1 MLVGDFSGHI
11 VLWGCNDNDPRGEL
25 IEDFITKNDICLMN
39 DKSNTYLDSGKGTFS
54 SLDLSLCHP
63 SLYLDYDW
71 SVCKDQRGSDHFPIL
86 IESVQTHDEA
96 HNPKWKLNK
105 ADWDLFHTLCNES
118 LTDTFLS
125 DSSDPITD
133 FTSSLINI
141 SEKCIPKTSTNPKK
155 SNPWYNDD
163 CKEAIKQRK
172 DTLSKFC
179 KFPTHEN
186 LNTYRNSRAKARRT
200 IKSAK
205 RKSWRTYVS
214 NLNYKTP
221 TKKVWDMVRKISGKS
236 KSASYH
242 NLNYNFNNANE
253 TASTNQDI
261 ADTLASQC
269 SNSSTSH
276 YSEEFQKY
284 KKEQEK
290 TKLNFKS
297 SDNEE
302 YNTPF
307 NLDELKDAIS
317 KAHDTATGPD
327 EVHYQMLKHL
337 PPKSLQA
344 LLDIFNDMWE
354 TGKFPESWELATIIP
369 IPKPGKDHAE
379 PNSYRPIALTS
390 CLCKTL
396 ERMINVRLVWYLESN
411 NLISPVQSGF
421 RSERSTNDN
430 LVRLETVIRDAFV
443 AKEHVVAVF
452 FDLEKAYDTTWR
464 HGIMRDL
471 HDLGIRGR

>member
-1 MLVGDFSGHI
+1 MLLSRGEQFFHHIAALLLVHSTLPQRQIKLKTDLQAVAVSVTLEKEITFCSVYILPSYLLRSEQLTSLLQQLPSPYMLVGDFNGHN

-39 DKSNTYLDSGKGTFS
+39 DKSYTYLDSGKGTFS

-71 SVCKDQRGSDHFPIL
+71 SVCEDQRGSDHFPIL

-155 SNPWYNDD
+155 INPWYNDD

-214 NLNYKTP
+214 NLN
-221 TKKVWDMVRKISGKS
+221 
-236 KSASYH
+236 
-242 NLNYNFNNANE
+242 
-253 TASTNQDI
+253 
-261 ADTLASQC
+261 
-269 SNSSTSH
+269 
-276 YSEEFQKY
+276 
-284 KKEQEK
+284 
-290 TKLNFKS
+290 
-297 SDNEE
+297 
-302 YNTPF
+302 
-307 NLDELKDAIS
+307 
-317 KAHDTATGPD
+317 
-327 EVHYQMLKHL
+327 
-337 PPKSLQA
+337 
-344 LLDIFNDMWE
+344 
-354 TGKFPESWELATIIP
+354 
-369 IPKPGKDHAE
+369 
-379 PNSYRPIALTS
+379 
-390 CLCKTL
+390 
-396 ERMINVRLVWYLESN
+396 
-411 NLISPVQSGF
+411 
-421 RSERSTNDN
+421 
-430 LVRLETVIRDAFV
+430 
-443 AKEHVVAVF
+443 
-452 FDLEKAYDTTWR
+452 
-464 HGIMRDL
+464 
-471 HDLGIRGR
+471 